1 MRTFIQQQ
9 QPTQN
14 SCVSTSLA
22 MLLGRPAKEVIEEFH
37 DLYFANKAEVHDYLQ
52 VSGFEEDKD
61 FFCLGV
67 KDQYAEWGNVYLGAA
82 PSLNLERYLHY
93 ILLDYRRTGE
103 LVVYDPQNGN
113 EGKRFY
119 TADDLECVVLEYRI
133 PETSKILGA
142 AE

>member
-9 QPTQN
+9 QPTQDT
-14 SCVSTSLA
+14 CVSTSLA
-22 MLLGRPAKEVIEEFH
+22 MLLGRPVQEVIDEFH
-37 DLYFANKAEVHDYLQ
+37 NLYFAHKVEVHDYLE
-52 VSGFEEDKD
+52 VSGFEEGKD

-67 KDQYAEWGNVYLGAA
+67 KDQYAEWGNVYLGAV

-93 ILLDYRRTGE
+93 VLFDYRRVGNPI
-103 LVVYDPQNGN
+103 LYDPQNGN

-119 TADDLECVVLEYRI
+119 TADDLECFVFEYRI
-133 PETSKILGA
+133 PGNSKILGD